1 MQRSVPLAYPQGP
14 HGYPLGYLASTLYV
28 RARTLSVLL
37 RVPVEYPL
45 SASGVPEVSRDIQP
59 STPRRAPRVAREYT
73 VNSP

>member
-45 SASGVPEVSRDIQP
+45 SAGLWGTGSIARY
-59 STPRRAPRVAREYT
+59 STEYA
-73 VNSP
+73 